1 MNEPIPFQPND
12 RATGAAQF
20 FSRMQRYR
28 SLLKRRWWVLLLT
41 LGIAVGAQTYRASK
55 TPLTYVSKAQMIVG
69 NRTALTDANAAAHD
83 ENFVGTTIAL
93 LKVNLIHTRATETMK
108 EKQPDLP
115 QSAVALEVSL
125 MPKASIFLL
134 QARGAY
140 PKYTQGYLSTCMDEL
155 LKYRQEIRGKS
166 SEETMR
172 AVTTELRKAQ
182 EQVAEGQRELAAFRN
197 QHNVAFVEEEAKGTA
212 VRLAALKDDYS
223 RLQRELLLLEA
234 LKAVPPAQQRVK
246 DKNESQ
252 ASSLIEV
259 RDSDRA
265 RQQLAL
271 LEAQKLEYEQDFK
284 PLHPKMIKLQDQI
297 ASQRKLLEMYDKQST
312 EHIDQHRNSLQKQLV
327 NLESAIATESERAR
341 EASSRLADFETI
353 KTKIQDSQGLY
364 ARISTLLDKVKIED
378 KVPVENI
385 SILEP
390 ATVAKA
396 DNSGFTKNILIGC
409 FIGLVFG
416 IGLLFLLDRFDDR
429 PVSFTELQEHFD
441 ELILGQIPQDSTRAR
456 DRKLVPLTVNDT
468 RYAYAEAHR
477 NLRSSLIFMAI
488 EGARPRTIVITSAV
502 PGEGKSTVAVNLAV
516 TMAFSGSRVLLIDAD
531 LRKGTVHE
539 YFEIADQP
547 GLADV
552 LGGDTPWQSVVQQTH
567 VPNLSVMPRGN
578 FAFNPGELILAGA
591 DPLIKELYQH
601 YDFILFDSAPV
612 LAADDTA
619 SLAPKAD
626 GTLFVIRAAYTSARL
641 ARTALDLLYQRQVNV
656 MGIVFNSVETNSREY
671 YYFKYPE
678 YYSKRLVTR

>member
-1 MNEPIPFQPND
+1 MNEPIPFQPSD

-28 SLLKRRWWVLLLT
+28 SLLKRRWWVLLIT

-69 NRTALTDANAAAHD
+69 NRPVLTEANASYD
-83 ENFVGTTIAL
+83 ENFVGTTITL
-93 LKVNLIHTRATETMK
+93 LKGNLIHTRANEVMRA
-108 EKQPDLP
+108 KQPDLP
-115 QSAVALEVSL
+115 ATPVTLEVSL
-125 MPKASIFLL
+125 IPKTSIFLL

-140 PKYTQGYLSTCMDEL
+140 PKYTQGYLSACMDEFL
-155 LKYRQEIRGKS
+155 RYRQEIRGKS
-166 SEETMR
+166 SEETMQ

-182 EQVAEGQRELAAFRN
+182 DQIAEGQRELSAFRN
-197 QHNVAFVEEEAKGTA
+197 QHNVAFVEEEAKSTA
-212 VRLAALKDDYS
+212 VRLAALKDDHS
-223 RLQRELLLLEA
+223 RLQRELHLLEA
-234 LKAVPPAQQRVK
+234 LKAVPPAARTKEKTEGTSVV
-246 DKNESQ
+246 
-252 ASSLIEV
+252 EV

-271 LEAQKLEYEQDFK
+271 LEAQKFEFEQDFK
-284 PLHPKMIKLQDQI
+284 PLHPKMIKLEEQI

-312 EHIDQHRNSLQKQLV
+312 EHLDQHRNSLQKQLA
-327 NLESAIATESERAR
+327 NLETAIGSESQRAR
-341 EASSRLADFETI
+341 EASGRLSDYETI
-353 KTKIQDSQGLY
+353 KTKIQDAQGLY

-385 SILEP
+385 AILEP
-390 ATVAKA
+390 ATLAKA

-441 ELILGQIPQDSTRAR
+441 ELILGQIPQDSSKSR
-456 DRKLVPLTVNDT
+456 DKKLAPLTVNDT

-531 LRKGTVHE
+531 MRKGTVHE
-539 YFEIADQP
+539 YFEITDMP

-552 LGGDTPWQSVVQQTH
+552 LAGDTPWQSVVQQTH
-567 VPNLSVMPRGN
+567 VPNLSVIPRGN
-578 FAFNPGELILAGA
+578 FPSNPGELILAGA
-591 DPLIKELYQH
+591 DALIKELYQH

-641 ARTALDLLYQRQVNV
+641 ARNALDLLYQRQVNV